1 MALKSSQPRR
11 SASVR
16 SERPILR
23 TTNPVATPN
32 TCSLGL
38 AKYVVAM
45 AAVSLAR
52 GRRGENGALA
62 SRVSTPCENRGRA
75 ENSKPTSTKRNFAG
89 RIVHLHPLLHCVT
102 IDWCRLMLAGL
113 RRVGARTRPAKG
125 QGIHR

>member
-32 TCSLGL
+32 NCSLGL

-62 SRVSTPCENRGRA
+62 SRVSAPCAKSRSSREQQA
-75 ENSKPTSTKRNFAG
+75 NFNEKE
-89 RIVHLHPLLHCVT
+89 
-102 IDWCRLMLAGL
+102 L
-113 RRVGARTRPAKG
+113 RRTKPAATLSMNVARYATEENQHAPLG
-125 QGIHR
+125 